1 MFPSQ
6 RRAARARTL
15 ARASGLIAALSLIGA
30 CASGPRVAPDVG
42 SAPHAGSSRT
52 GVNAP
57 AHSRED
63 ALSDAASLVLLAREQ
78 ARLGLI
84 DQASQSWDRAIDV
97 LTPFASDDPSF
108 GERIQQIAAEQDRA
122 EAEAALHE
130 DSLPESDGELAAER
144 EEMLDGPGP
153 SLDPDHVGE
162 VDQAA
167 RGVQPDWPIQLNDQ
181 TVAWLEALSSGRLRD
196 WFARS
201 LERSGGYV
209 ERFRKIF
216 AEEGVPQ
223 DLVYLAHIESAFQ
236 SHALSRAQ
244 ARGMFQFIPGTGR
257 RYGLTIDTWL
267 DERADPEKACRAA
280 ASYLRDL
287 YSEFG
292 DWNLALASYNAG
304 EGRIRGAIA
313 QTGTR
318 DFWLLAQRS
327 TLRPETR
334 NYVPAIQAATVIA
347 KDPRRFGFAW
357 VDLQDPVV
365 YEVVPVPFSADLKTL
380 AAVAQTDP
388 AMLRNLNPDLR
399 RGITPPGRTYLL
411 KVPVGASAGFAERL
425 AQIPPEQRVAQLEHR
440 VRRGE
445 TVSSVARRYRVSTSA
460 LRAANGL
467 GKKSRLAAGQV
478 LVVPRGSVDVA
489 SLADDEA
496 ETVRGPSRTHKVRSG
511 ETLGTIAQRYGV
523 SVKSLQRWNGMGH
536 STKVVA
542 GNSLKVSAPGT
553 AVASSRSSRGTSA
566 PASGRAATHR
576 VVPGETASAIA
587 RRYGVG
593 VDQLLKANGLTAKST
608 IKVGQR
614 LNVPGTGRSAA
625 APADASERRAEARVA
640 TVHVVRKGETL
651 FRIAQ
656 RYGTTIEKICAAN
669 DIARDTVLTPG
680 TALNIAK

>member
-1 MFPSQ
+1 MTA
-6 RRAARARTL
+6 RAAKL
-15 ARASGLIAALSLIGA
+15 ARALGLLAGLSLLAA
-30 CASGPRVAPDVG
+30 CASGPRVAPDG
-42 SAPHAGSSRT
+42 SPAPRGGVTRAPHA
-52 GVNAP
+52 AP
-57 AHSRED
+57 APTRED
-63 ALSDAASLVLLAREQ
+63 ALSDAASLVVLAREQ

-97 LTPFASDDPSF
+97 LAPYAAQDETIGD
-108 GERIQQIAAEQDRA
+108 RIQQIAVEQDRA
-122 EAEAALHE
+122 QAEAALHE

-144 EEMLDGPGP
+144 SEMLDGPGP
-153 SLDPDHVGE
+153 ALDPEHLGE

-167 RGVQPDWPIQLNDQ
+167 RGVQPDWPIQLNDK
-181 TVAWLEALSSGRLRD
+181 TVAWLEALSSGRLRE

-209 ERFRKIF
+209 DRFRQIF

-257 RYGLTIDTWL
+257 QYGLAIDTWL

-287 YSEFG
+287 YAEFG

-304 EGRIRGAIA
+304 QGRVRGAIA
-313 QTGTR
+313 QTGSR
-318 DFWLLAQRS
+318 DFWVLAQRS

-347 KDPRRFGFAW
+347 KDPARFGFGW
-357 VDLQDPVV
+357 VDLQDPVA
-365 YEVVPVPFSADLKTL
+365 YEIVPVPFSADMKTL
-380 AAVAQTDP
+380 ASVAQTDP
-388 AMLRNLNPDLR
+388 AALRALNPDLR
-399 RGITPPGRTYLL
+399 RGVTPPGRTYLL
-411 KVPVGASAGFAERL
+411 KVPVGAGAGFTERL
-425 AQIPPEQRVAQLEHR
+425 AQVPPEQRVAQLEHR

-445 TVSSVARRYRVSTSA
+445 TVTSVARRYRVSASA
-460 LRAANGL
+460 LRAANDL
-467 GKKSRLAAGQV
+467 SKKSRLQAGQM

-489 SLADDEA
+489 SLADDEPQA
-496 ETVRGPSRTHKVRSG
+496 ARGPSRTHRVRSG
-511 ETLGTIAQRYGV
+511 ETLGSIGGRYGV
-523 SVKSLQRWNGMGH
+523 SVKSLQRWNGMGR
-536 STKVVA
+536 STKLLA
-542 GNSLKVSAPGT
+542 GQKLKVSAPG
-553 AVASSRSSRGTSA
+553 AAAASSGGSRGESTATSGS
-566 PASGRAATHR
+566 ASTHR

-587 RRYGVG
+587 RRYGVAL
-593 VDQLLKANGLTAKST
+593 DQLLRANGLSAKST

-614 LNVPGTGRSAA
+614 LTVPGRGSAA
-625 APADASERRAEARVA
+625 AEPAAGSAKQAEARVA

-656 RYGTTIEKICAAN
+656 RYGTTVEKICQAN
-669 DIARDTVLTPG
+669 DIARDSVLTPG

>member
-1 MFPSQ
+1 M
-6 RRAARARTL
+6 ARL
-15 ARASGLIAALSLIGA
+15 ARAFGLLAGLSLLAA
-30 CASGPRVAPDVG
+30 CASGPRVAPDG
-42 SAPHAGSSRT
+42 GPAARGGAARAPHSAP
-52 GVNAP
+52 AP
-57 AHSRED
+57 TRDD

-84 DQASQSWDRAIDV
+84 DQASLSWDRAMDV
-97 LTPFASDDPSF
+97 LAPFAAEDDTI
-108 GERIQQIAAEQDRA
+108 GDRIQEIATEQDRA
-122 EAEAALHE
+122 QAEAALHE

-144 EEMLDGPGP
+144 SEMLDGPGP
-153 SLDPDHVGE
+153 ALDPEHLGE

-167 RGVQPDWPIQLNDQ
+167 RGVQPDWPIQLNDK
-181 TVAWLEALSSGRLRD
+181 TVAWLEALSSGRLRE

-209 ERFRKIF
+209 DRFRQIF

-257 RYGLTIDTWL
+257 RYGLAIDTWL

-287 YSEFG
+287 YAEFG

-304 EGRIRGAIA
+304 EGRVRGAIA
-313 QTGTR
+313 QTGSR
-318 DFWLLAQRS
+318 DFWVLAQRS

-347 KDPRRFGFAW
+347 KDPVRFGFGW
-357 VDLQDPVV
+357 VDLQDPVA
-365 YEVVPVPFSADLKTL
+365 YEVVPVPFSADMKTL
-380 AAVAQTDP
+380 AGVAQTDP
-388 AMLRNLNPDLR
+388 ATLRALNPDLR

-411 KVPVGASAGFAERL
+411 KVPVGSSAGFAERL

-445 TVSSVARRYRVSTSA
+445 TVTSVARRYRVSASA

-467 GKKSRLAAGQV
+467 SKKSRLAAGQV

-489 SLADDEA
+489 SLADDEPQA
-496 ETVRGPSRTHKVRSG
+496 ARGPSRTHRVRSG
-511 ETLGTIAQRYGV
+511 ETLGSIAGHYGV
-523 SVKSLQRWNGMGH
+523 SVSSLQRWNGMGR
-536 STKVVA
+536 STKLIA
-542 GNSLKVSAPGT
+542 GQKLKVSAPGAAGT
-553 AVASSRSSRGTSA
+553 AVASSGGSRGES
-566 PASGRAATHR
+566 RATGGSSSTHR

-587 RRYGVG
+587 RRYGVAL
-593 VDQLLKANGLTAKST
+593 DQLLRANGLSAKST

-614 LNVPGTGRSAA
+614 LTVPGRGSAA
-625 APADASERRAEARVA
+625 ATAEPASGSAKQAEARIA

-656 RYGTTIEKICAAN
+656 RYGTTVEKICQAN
-669 DIARDTVLTPG
+669 DIARDSVLTPG

>member
-1 MFPSQ
+1 MTA
-6 RRAARARTL
+6 RAAKL
-15 ARASGLIAALSLIGA
+15 ARAFGLLAGLSLLAA
-30 CASGPRVAPDVG
+30 CASGPRVAPDG
-42 SAPHAGSSRT
+42 GPAPRGGVTRASHA
-52 GVNAP
+52 AP
-57 AHSRED
+57 APTRED
-63 ALSDAASLVLLAREQ
+63 ALSDAASLVVLAREQ

-97 LTPFASDDPSF
+97 LAPYAAQDETIGD
-108 GERIQQIAAEQDRA
+108 RIQQIAVEQDRA
-122 EAEAALHE
+122 QAEAALHE

-144 EEMLDGPGP
+144 AEMLDGPGP
-153 SLDPDHVGE
+153 ALDPEHLGE

-167 RGVQPDWPIQLNDQ
+167 RGVQPDWPIQLNDK
-181 TVAWLEALSSGRLRD
+181 TVAWLEALSSGRLRE

-209 ERFRKIF
+209 ERFRQIF

-257 RYGLTIDTWL
+257 RYGLAIDTWL

-287 YSEFG
+287 YAEFG

-304 EGRIRGAIA
+304 EGRVRGAIA
-313 QTGTR
+313 QTGSR
-318 DFWLLAQRS
+318 DFWVLAQRS

-347 KDPRRFGFAW
+347 KDPVRFGFGW
-357 VDLQDPVV
+357 VDLQDPVA
-365 YEVVPVPFSADLKTL
+365 YEVVPVPFSADMKTL
-380 AAVAQTDP
+380 ASVAQTDP
-388 AMLRNLNPDLR
+388 AALRALNPDLR
-399 RGITPPGRTYLL
+399 RGVTPPGRTYML
-411 KVPVGASAGFAERL
+411 KVPVGASAGFTERL
-425 AQIPPEQRVAQLEHR
+425 AQVPPEQRVAQLEHR

-445 TVSSVARRYRVSTSA
+445 TVTSVAKRYRVSASA

-467 GKKSRLAAGQV
+467 SKNSRLQAGQV
-478 LVVPRGSVDVA
+478 LAVPRGSVDVA
-489 SLADDEA
+489 SLADDEPQA
-496 ETVRGPSRTHKVRSG
+496 ARGPSRTHRVRSG
-511 ETLGTIAQRYGV
+511 ETLGSIAGRYGV
-523 SVKSLQRWNGMGH
+523 SVSSLQRWNGMGR
-536 STKVVA
+536 STKLLA
-542 GNSLKVSAPGT
+542 GQKLKVSAPGA
-553 AVASSRSSRGTSA
+553 AVASSGGSRGGSAATSGS
-566 PASGRAATHR
+566 ASTHR

-587 RRYGVG
+587 RRYGVAL
-593 VDQLLKANGLTAKST
+593 DQLLRANGLSAKST

-614 LNVPGTGRSAA
+614 LTVPGRGSAA
-625 APADASERRAEARVA
+625 STAEPASGSAKQAEARVA

-656 RYGTTIEKICAAN
+656 RYGTTVEKICQAN
-669 DIARDTVLTPG
+669 DIARDSVLTPG

>member
-1 MFPSQ
+1 P
-6 RRAARARTL
+6 AAT
-15 ARASGLIAALSLIGA
+15 
-30 CASGPRVAPDVG
+30 
-42 SAPHAGSSRT
+42 
-52 GVNAP
+52 
-57 AHSRED
+57 RED
-63 ALSDAASLVLLAREQ
+63 ALADAASLVLLAREQ

-84 DQASQSWDRAIDV
+84 DQASQSWDRAMDV
-97 LTPFASDDPSF
+97 LAPYAGEDPSI
-108 GERIQQIAAEQDRA
+108 GDRIQQIAVEQDRA
-122 EAEAALHE
+122 QAEAALHE

-144 EEMLDGPGP
+144 SEMLDGPGP
-153 SLDPDHVGE
+153 ALDPTHLGE

-167 RGVQPDWPIQLNDQ
+167 RGVQPDWPIQLNDK
-181 TVAWLEALSSGRLRD
+181 TVAWLEALSSGRLRE

-209 ERFRKIF
+209 DRFRQIF

-257 RYGLTIDTWL
+257 RYGLAIDTWL

-287 YSEFG
+287 YAEFG

-313 QTGTR
+313 QTGSR
-318 DFWLLAQRS
+318 DFWVLAQRS

-347 KDPRRFGFAW
+347 KDPARFGFGW

-365 YEVVPVPFSADLKTL
+365 YEIASVPFSADIKTL
-380 AAVAQTDP
+380 ASVAQTDP
-388 AMLRNLNPDLR
+388 ATLRALNPDLR

-411 KVPVGASAGFAERL
+411 KVPVGSSAGFAERL

-445 TVSSVARRYRVSTSA
+445 TVTSVAKRYRVSASS

-467 GKKSRLAAGQV
+467 TKKSRLQAGQV

-489 SLADDEA
+489 SLADDEPQA
-496 ETVRGPSRTHKVRSG
+496 ARGPSRTHRVRSG
-511 ETLGTIAQRYGV
+511 ETLGTIARQYGV
-523 SVKSLQRWNGMGH
+523 SVSSLQRWNGMGR
-536 STKVVA
+536 STKLIA
-542 GNSLKVSAPGT
+542 GRTLKVSAPGT
-553 AVASSRSSRGTSA
+553 GGSGSSRGAATATASA
-566 PASGRAATHR
+566 GHGATHR

-587 RRYGVG
+587 RRYGVPLG
-593 VDQLLKANGLTAKST
+593 QLLEANGLSAKST

-614 LNVPGTGRSAA
+614 LTVPGGGSSSA
-625 APADASERRAEARVA
+625 APAAGEAKQAEARVA

-651 FRIAQ
+651 FRIAR
-656 RYGTTIEKICAAN
+656 RYGTTVEKICAAN
-669 DIARDTVLTPG
+669 AIAQDTVLTPG

>member
-1 MFPSQ
+1 MT
-6 RRAARARTL
+6 ARAGQL
-15 ARASGLIAALSLIGA
+15 ARAFGLFAGLSLLAA
-30 CASGPRVAPDVG
+30 CASGPRVASDPGVT
-42 SAPHAGSSRT
+42 PRNGSSRT
-52 GVNAP
+52 HQNVPAP
-57 AHSRED
+57 SRED
-63 ALSDAASLVLLAREQ
+63 ALSDAASLVLLAREH

-84 DQASQSWDRAIDV
+84 DQAAQSWDRAIDV
-97 LTPFASDDPSF
+97 LTPFAAEDPSI

-122 EAEAALHE
+122 ESEAALHE
-130 DSLPESDGELAAER
+130 DSLPDSDGELAAER

-153 SLDPDHVGE
+153 ALDPEHVGE
-162 VDQAA
+162 VDRAA
-167 RGVQPDWPIQLNDQ
+167 RGVQPDWPIQLNDK

-209 ERFRKIF
+209 ERFRQIF

-236 SHALSRAQ
+236 SLALSRAQ

-287 YSEFG
+287 YAEFG

-304 EGRIRGAIA
+304 EGRVRGAIA
-313 QTGTR
+313 QTRSR
-318 DFWLLAQRS
+318 DFWVLAQRS

-347 KDPRRFGFAW
+347 KDPARFGFGW
-357 VDLQDPVV
+357 VDLQKPVA
-365 YEVVPVPFSADLKTL
+365 YEVVSVPFSADIKTL
-380 AAVAQTDP
+380 AGVAQVDP
-388 AMLRNLNPDLR
+388 ATLRGLNPDLR

-411 KVPVGASAGFAERL
+411 KVPVGSSTGFAERL
-425 AQIPPEQRVAQLEHR
+425 AQIPPEQRVAQLEHH

-445 TVSSVARRYRVSTSA
+445 TVSSVAKRYRVSTSA

-467 GKKSRLAAGQV
+467 GKKSRLTAGQV

-489 SLADDEA
+489 GLADDEP
-496 ETVRGPSRTHKVRSG
+496 ETAGGPSRAHRVRSG
-511 ETLGTIAQRYGV
+511 ETLGTIAKRYGV
-523 SVKSLQRWNGMGH
+523 SVGSLQRWNRMGH
-536 STKVVA
+536 STKLIA
-542 GNSLKVSAPGT
+542 GQRLKVSAPGT
-553 AVASSRSSRGTSA
+553 AVASSGRSSGSS
-566 PASGRAATHR
+566 PASGGKATTHR

-587 RRYGVG
+587 RHYGVP
-593 VDQLLKANGLTAKST
+593 VAQLLEANGLTAKST
-608 IKVGQR
+608 IKAGQR
-614 LNVPGTGRSAA
+614 LTVPGRGQTEA
-625 APADASERRAEARVA
+625 APPAPSAQQAETRVA

-656 RYGTTIEKICAAN
+656 RYGTTVEKICAAN
-669 DIARDTVLTPG
+669 DIARDSVLTPG
-680 TALNIAK
+680 TALNIAR